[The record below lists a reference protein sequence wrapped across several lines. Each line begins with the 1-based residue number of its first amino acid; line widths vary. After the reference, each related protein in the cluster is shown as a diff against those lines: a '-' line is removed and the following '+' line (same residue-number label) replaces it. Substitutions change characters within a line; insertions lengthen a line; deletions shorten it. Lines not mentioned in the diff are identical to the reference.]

1 MKEMQ
6 IVKIE
11 WVDSI
16 SNGGWEIERSAKD
29 IHPGH
34 VTSVGYLFD
43 CSDDYVTI
51 VQNYIGEEGM
61 EQACNVMSIP
71 RCAVKSIVYLDNTNV
86 YNDPSKAVNPNR

>member
-1 MKEMQ
+1 MQ

-16 SNGGWEIERSAKD
+16 SSSGWEGENSAKD
-29 IHPGH
+29 IRPGNA
-34 VTSVGYLFD
+34 TSVGYLLD
-43 CSDDYVTI
+43 SGEDYVTI
-51 VQNYIGEEGM
+51 TQNYIGDKGQ
-61 EQACNVMSIP
+61 EQMCNVMSIP